1 MLPAGSSFAKQ
12 TTSSALTSKLNRE
25 ALIAAIAPIGRPNDA
40 NFWIS
45 INEIKRLSGRHGDPG
60 WATSCRR
67 QAKPGYRSR
76 SSTTNSLL
84 HDNPAGSDSVH
95 MENLFCQI
103 DREQLH
109 GYCLLLSVEP

>member
-1 MLPAGSSFAKQ
+1 MVRAGARFH
-12 TTSSALTSKLNRE
+12 R
-25 ALIAAIAPIGRPNDA
+25 NDCG
-40 NFWIS
+40 I
-45 INEIKRLSGRHGDPG
+45 ELGDYCNKFCP
-60 WATSCRR
+60 
-67 QAKPGYRSR
+67 
-76 SSTTNSLL
+76 TNSLR